1 MKYFTILFVSIMM
14 MLSAC
19 GDGDRELIIAQAE
32 EAIADNQPLLAQ
44 ESCDSLLSQ
53 AKSLNV
59 FSVNDLCRLS
69 ILYMKLSEINRD
81 KEEVNVS
88 AATRCY
94 RQALKNNAD
103 SVREYVRQVPME
115 DVRHIE
121 LLRNLV
127 QRLDN
132 PTEIADDEDES
143 EEEFYESEEGI
154 DENVAAEVQ
163 PQ

>member
-1 MKYFTILFVSIMM
+1 
-14 MLSAC
+14 
-19 GDGDRELIIAQAE
+19 
-32 EAIADNQPLLAQ
+32 
-44 ESCDSLLSQ
+44 
-53 AKSLNV
+53 
-59 FSVNDLCRLS
+59 
-69 ILYMKLSEINRD
+69 MKLSEINRD

-132 PTEIADDEDES
+132 PTEITDDEDES

>member
-1 MKYFTILFVSIMM
+1 
-14 MLSAC
+14 
-19 GDGDRELIIAQAE
+19 
-32 EAIADNQPLLAQ
+32 
-44 ESCDSLLSQ
+44 
-53 AKSLNV
+53 
-59 FSVNDLCRLS
+59 
-69 ILYMKLSEINRD
+69 
-81 KEEVNVS
+81 
-88 AATRCY
+88 
-94 RQALKNNAD
+94 
-103 SVREYVRQVPME
+103 ME

-132 PTEIADDEDES
+132 PTEITDDEDES